1 MNKKFSLTAT
11 TRSLSGITLFQIKA
25 EMSFGSVSKG
35 DLGGYVEKEANLSA
49 DGYAWIFGNAAVFGY
64 ARISGDAEVSGDAWI
79 FGDAAVS
86 GNARIFGHAWI
97 SGDAAVSGDA
107 EVSGNARVSAK
118 ASFTKG
124 RFVGGDDSGK
134 ITDITEKTGS
144 TYWKNQ
150 YVLGDYE
157 ITPIEDEITPIEDEK
172 AEPSLSGRELSVT
185 IDNKTYT
192 AIIK

>member
-1 MNKKFSLTAT
+1 
-11 TRSLSGITLFQIKA
+11 
-25 EMSFGSVSKG
+25 MSFGSVSKG

-49 DGYAWIFGNAAVFGY
+49 D
-64 ARISGDAEVSGDAWI
+64 GDAWI

-157 ITPIEDEITPIEDEK
+157 ITPIEDEK

-192 AIIK
+192 AVIK

>member
-49 DGYAWIFGNAAVFGY
+49 DGYAWIFGDAAVFGD
-64 ARISGDAEVSGDAWI
+64 AWISGDAEVSGDAWI

-86 GNARIFGHAWI
+86 GNARI
-97 SGDAAVSGDA
+97 SGNA

-157 ITPIEDEITPIEDEK
+157 ITPIEDEK